1 MSRDGAYYRALVA
14 KARATPGGH
23 LAIGPEGCTLHW
35 AEPDEAIP
43 VPPEGDRPGHTLRAR
58 TGGRLSGANPAVLKA
73 LCLRAGV
80 PVLDCSRVPFA
91 VAVALVA
98 RGPMVAVGEAPDPP
112 PWHALSHAPLA
123 HVAALYR
130 AAGAEAL
137 HVPDA
142 PPPTP

>member
-1 MSRDGAYYRALVA
+1 MSGGRDGAYYRSLVA

-23 LAIGPEGCTLHW
+23 LAIGPAGCTLHW
-35 AEPDEAIP
+35 VEPETTIP
-43 VPPEGDRPGHTLRAR
+43 VPPEDGRPGYDLRAR
-58 TGGRLSGANPAVLKA
+58 TAGRLSGADPAVLKA

-80 PVLDCSRVPFA
+80 PVLDCSAAAPD
-91 VAVALVA
+91 VAWALVA

-123 HVAALYR
+123 HIAALYR

-137 HVPDA
+137 NIPA
-142 PPPTP
+142 SP